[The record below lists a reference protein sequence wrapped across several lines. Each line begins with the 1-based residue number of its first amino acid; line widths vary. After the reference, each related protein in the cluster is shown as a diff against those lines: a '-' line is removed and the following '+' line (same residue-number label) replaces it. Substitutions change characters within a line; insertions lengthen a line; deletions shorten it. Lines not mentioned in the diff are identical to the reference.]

1 MWILVLFWKYVAQID
16 KAVQRKLERLTLQET
31 KDDLSRGHIYKLE
44 FFFMYNLFNQS
55 NKINEMISTKMDLL
69 QLK

>member
-1 MWILVLFWKYVAQID
+1 MSILVLFWKYVAQID

-44 FFFMYNLFNQS
+44 FFMCNLFNQS
-55 NKINEMISTKMDLL
+55 NKINEMISTKVDLL
-69 QLK
+69 